1 MGISF
6 FDSTFFIWL
15 IFLGVV
21 VPVFT
26 LGISLMSHV
35 IDRSKQEIQ
44 HHRVNTEKK
53 LTEEI
58 LLFEKALE
66 KAIKDD
72 NAKEI
77 KDFEENLA
85 KIRRV
90 KEKFE
95 KETNAAIKSYD
106 ILNFRDSVIIP
117 GAYFLCAIFFSLLI
131 SLCVLPRSII
141 LSSFVALFFILMGI
155 YRVSK
160 SLNVIRTARLTFDRF
175 ERERMSES
183 FCKIFSEDDNI
194 LKKQ

>member
-15 IFLGVV
+15 AFLGVV

-26 LGISLMSHV
+26 LGVSLMSHV
-35 IDRSKQEIQ
+35 IDRSKEEIQ
-44 HHRVNTEKK
+44 CHRVNMEKK
-53 LTEEI
+53 LTDEI
-58 LLFEKALE
+58 LLFEKALA
-66 KAIKDD
+66 KAVKDE

-95 KETNAAIKSYD
+95 RETDTALKSYD
-106 ILNFRDSVIIP
+106 NLNFRDSVIIP
-117 GAYFLCAIFFSLLI
+117 GAYFLCAIIFSLLL
-131 SLCVLPRSII
+131 SLCVLPRSV
-141 LSSFVALFFILMGI
+141 LVSSFVALFFILMGV

-160 SLNVIRTARLTFDRF
+160 SLNVIRTARLTFDKF
-175 ERERMSES
+175 EREKMSES
-183 FCKIFSEDDNI
+183 FCKIFSDDSDV
-194 LKKQ
+194 LKK